1 MLEATLRDRAKGLL
15 TASGRS
21 DVPPF
26 MVMDVMAAA
35 ARIEAAGGHVIHME
49 VGQPA
54 APAPKAA
61 ISAARAALD
70 GGRIDYTSA
79 LGIASLR
86 ERIAR
91 HYREAYG
98 CAVDAERIVVTTGS
112 SGAFILGFLAMFEPG
127 DRVAVTVPG
136 YPPYRH
142 ILTALGCEPVLI
154 ETSSE
159 TRHALT
165 GEALLAAHR
174 KSPLKGV
181 LVGSPANPTGTMMS
195 REALTSLI
203 AAAEGAGIRFIS
215 DEIYHGLDYAFP
227 AVTAAELSPHA
238 LVINS
243 FSKYFCMTGW
253 RVGWMVVPE
262 PLVRPIERLQQNLAI
277 SVPTLS
283 QIAAEA
289 AFEGREEMEEVKR
302 GYQEN
307 RRILIA
313 GLPQA
318 GLNKFLP
325 ADGAFYLY
333 ADVSEFT
340 SDSFDFAKQMLEQAH
355 VAATPGIDFDP
366 VHGHRYIRFSYARS
380 ADDMREAV
388 ARVSRGGSGKARR
401 GSHQWPG
408 RLGSLSALEKP
419 PAPLTL
425 PPIDF
430 GCRVETAVRAS
441 VTDRSGTRIGGERH
455 GGNDRNRSASRGGT
469 GKALVQDTLCSGA
482 DRDRARRAGRLAVAR
497 PGDQRLDQGARRRLH
512 QADQDGDRADHLLH
526 GGLRHL
532 AHPGR
537 QEGRPRRR
545 QGAGL
550 FRGRLDLRADH
561 RPGRRQ
567 SGRRRARAWR
577 REPMP
582 RRLRVTPSRRKR

>member
-1 MLEATLRDRAKGLL
+1 MSAARSSMERSLVDWRRVGYGICPTKPRNAASLGQPAMRNSRYRCSMRHLRDRARRPADGLG
-15 TASGRS
+15 AQRRSAVHGDGRDGGGGADRGRRRPCHS
-21 DVPPF
+21 HGS
-26 MVMDVMAAA
+26 
-35 ARIEAAGGHVIHME
+35 RAAGGAGAE
-49 VGQPA
+49 GGDRGRARRARRRRGSTTP
-54 APAPKAA
+54 PR
-61 ISAARAALD
+61 SAFPRCA
-70 GGRIDYTSA
+70 SA
-79 LGIASLR
+79 SPGTIAT
-86 ERIAR
+86 
-91 HYREAYG
+91 AYG

-112 SGAFILGFLAMFEPG
+112 SGAFILAFLAMFEPG

-174 KSPLKGV
+174 KTPLKGV

-289 AFEGREEMEEVKR
+289 AFEGREEMEAIKR

-307 RRILIA
+307 RRILIE

-318 GLNKFLP
+318 GLDQIP
-325 ADGAFYLY
+325 AGRRRVLSLCRRLRSSPPTVSSSPARCWKRRMSRRRRASISIRSTATASSAFP
-333 ADVSEFT
+333 
-340 SDSFDFAKQMLEQAH
+340 M
-355 VAATPGIDFDP
+355 
-366 VHGHRYIRFSYARS
+366 RARPTTC
-380 ADDMREAV
+380 
-388 ARVSRGGSGKARR
+388 ARR
-401 GSHQWPG
+401 
-408 RLGSLSALEKP
+408 L
-419 PAPLTL
+419 
-425 PPIDF
+425 
-430 GCRVETAVRAS
+430 RAS
-441 VTDRSGTRIGGERH
+441 RAGS
-455 GGNDRNRSASRGGT
+455 
-469 GKALVQDTLCSGA
+469 
-482 DRDRARRAGRLAVAR
+482 DRARRH
-497 PGDQRLDQGARRRLH
+497 RRRSRIVRH
-512 QADQDGDRADHLLH
+512 RALDPI
-526 GGLRHL
+526 
-532 AHPGR
+532 ANTPT
-537 QEGRPRRR
+537 
-545 QGAGL
+545 GAIDSAG
-550 FRGRLDLRADH
+550 AN
-561 RPGRRQ
+561 
-567 SGRRRARAWR
+567 
-577 REPMP
+577 
-582 RRLRVTPSRRKR
+582 